1 MVDLDTARDRL
12 VEAAL
17 PHVPFDGW
25 SQRALDAAAA
35 DLGYGQLDVLRALP
49 DGPLQA
55 IEHYVVMAD
64 RAMLEALERH
74 DLASLRTRER
84 VALAIRVR
92 LEGRAREREAIRR
105 ALGHL
110 ALPANAPLAL
120 KSLYGTVDA
129 IWWAVGDTS
138 TDFNFYTKRALL
150 AAVYSATLLY
160 WLDDRSPDCEASW
173 AFLERR
179 LADVMRI
186 PQLAGRARE
195 AVGAILDRLPDPLR
209 MFRRV

>member
-1 MVDLDTARDRL
+1 MIDLDAMRDRL
-12 VEAAL
+12 VTAAL

-25 SQRALDAAAA
+25 SHRALDAAAVDA
-35 DLGYGQLDVLRALP
+35 GLTPADVLRALP
-49 DGPLQA
+49 GGPLEA
-55 IEHYVVMAD
+55 IEHYIVMAD
-64 RAMLEALERH
+64 RAMLDALERH
-74 DLASLRTRER
+74 DLAALRTRER
-84 VALAIRVR
+84 VALAVRVR
-92 LEGRAREREAIRR
+92 LEGRAGEREAIRR
-105 ALGHL
+105 ALAHL
-110 ALPANAPLAL
+110 ALPVHAPLGL
-120 KSLYGTVDA
+120 RSLYGTVDA

-160 WLDDRSPDCEASW
+160 WLDDRSAGTEATW

-186 PQLAGRARE
+186 PQLAGQARK
-195 AVGAILDRLPDPLR
+195 AAAAILERLPNPLK